1 MKNTLLV
8 IAALAIVSCKQQI
21 VSDVQTA
28 PTQIGVNAVVT
39 ENGDLNVTDAVE
51 DVTFKTEEASQIHA
65 AYLSLKGALVNTDP
79 YEAAEI
85 ASNFKSTLE
94 SQTES
99 DITRGLN
106 DDLALIS
113 VSKDAAEQRVAFEN
127 ISKKVE
133 VYLSSEITSGII
145 YKQYCPM
152 AFEGKGAYWLSNSKE
167 IRNPYY
173 GDKMLKCGVV
183 DKEIQQ

>member
-8 IAALAIVSCKQQI
+8 IAILAIVSCKQQEGAN
-21 VSDVQTA
+21 VQTA
-28 PTQIGVNAVVT
+28 PTQVGIDAVVT
-39 ENGDLNVTDAVE
+39 ENEDLNVTYAVE

-65 AYLSLKGALVNTDP
+65 SYLILKGALVNTNAK
-79 YEAAEI
+79 EAAQE
-85 ASNFKSTLE
+85 AAKFKDVLDA
-94 SQTES
+94 QVES
-99 DITRGLN
+99 DITRNLS

-113 VSKDAAEQRVAFEN
+113 MSKDAAEQRVAFEN

-133 VYLSSEITSGII
+133 VYLSSEITSGTI

-152 AFEGKGAYWLSNSKE
+152 AFEGKGAYWLSNSPE

-183 DKEIQQ
+183 DKEIQ

>member
-39 ENGDLNVTDAVE
+39 QNGDLNVTEAAE
-51 DVTFKTEEASQIHA
+51 EVTFKTEEASQIHA

-99 DITRGLN
+99 DITRNLS

-113 VSKDAAEQRVAFEN
+113 VSKDTAEQRVAFEN

-133 VYLSSEITSGII
+133 VYLSSEITSGTI

-152 AFEGKGAYWLSNSKE
+152 AFEGKGAYWLSNSPE

-183 DKEIQQ
+183 DKKIQ